1 MSIPVSSGI
10 GTGAAQVYDTSRS
23 YNAMGKVLDANAD
36 LMEYQNK
43 MAALKKRDEQE
54 AKERDYTK
62 IAALQKAAEVD
73 YGNMKPVYVDLTK
86 AEAQAFKDK
95 YAGKYEQILNNNP
108 EIVNEYYKDLANLKA
123 NVSKRVESWEQQK
136 EIIARIT
143 KNPEKYKNSQIA
155 LAEELYL
162 NPDTDMSKYQS
173 SFGEKL
179 QIGNPF
185 NDAAKTYEAIFY
197 KPKTS
202 VETDKGIYANT
213 GNVYEDEQVSLAEFK
228 KQLAANPELKV
239 RMYAALED
247 DADIEKDS
255 RGVPTIAGQEQLL
268 QKSYKLTKALLPES
282 KEIVNK
288 TKEQKDDS
296 SYGYDNK
303 TWNVVSFIDSNNN
316 ENIVVTDKKGKN
328 LQIPQQK
335 VKATNGKEY
344 LLKNGVV
351 QGIRVDNG
359 TPIVKLSGV
368 VYVKNDKDEFIEQP
382 LMPKEMVLDETTWG
396 NISAAIGANS
406 TLDEF
411 INSLPK
417 SFKTKT
423 TIDSKVLDISN
434 NPIGSN
440 KSNKPDPLNLGF

>member
-10 GTGAAQVYDTSRS
+10 GTGAAQIYDTSRS

-155 LAEELYL
+155 LGEELYL

-185 NDAAKTYEAIFY
+185 DDAAQTYEALFY

-282 KEIVNK
+282 KEIVNT

-296 SYGYDNK
+296 SGRTPFDNYRFEPFTSGK
-303 TWNVVSFIDSNNN
+303 NKGFVVANTKGSINPIEIS
-316 ENIVVTDKKGKN
+316 IVNKDGSKSTISGVPAEIYKDAKGKMRTRFTKMKKAIN
-328 LQIPQQK
+328 DRNEESFVAGETVDVEIGDKGSFAAK
-335 VKATNGKEY
+335 VKGTYGQNPFDVWDNMYKDKY
-344 LLKNGVV
+344 VIDGV
-351 QGIRVDNG
+351 
-359 TPIVKLSGV
+359 T
-368 VYVKNDKDEFIEQP
+368 YTKDE
-382 LMPKEMVLDETTWG
+382 LT
-396 NISAAIGANS
+396 
-406 TLDEF
+406 
-411 INSLPK
+411 
-417 SFKTKT
+417 
-423 TIDSKVLDISN
+423 SN
-434 NPIGSN
+434 GWTENDLKQI
-440 KSNKPDPLNLGF
+440 K

>member
-136 EIIARIT
+136 EIIKRLT
-143 KNPEKYKNSQIA
+143 GENQSKYKGSQLA
-155 LAEELYL
+155 LAEAMGLDT
-162 NPDTDMSKYQS
+162 DTDMSKYQS

-185 NDAAKTYEAIFY
+185 DDAAKTYEAIFY
-197 KPKTS
+197 KPKTA

-228 KQLAANPELKV
+228 KQLAVNPELKE
-239 RMYAALED
+239 RMFAALED

-282 KEIVNK
+282 KEIVNT

-303 TWNVVSFIDSNNN
+303 TWNVQNIQD
-316 ENIVVTDKKGKN
+316 ENGLTWTTIDKKAGGKIG
-328 LQIPQQK
+328 LGGRK
-335 VKATNGKEY
+335 FVGVDGKEY
-344 LLKNGVV
+344 DVPKGMINAY
-351 QGIRVDNG
+351 RF
-359 TPIVKLSGV
+359 
-368 VYVKNDKDEFIEQP
+368 DKDGKVIFKISGTAIVGTEEQP
-382 LMPKEMVLDETTWG
+382 FLNKEVY
-396 NISAAIGANS
+396 ANS
-406 TLDEF
+406 ND
-411 INSLPK
+411 
-417 SFKTKT
+417 
-423 TIDSKVLDISN
+423 
-434 NPIGSN
+434 
-440 KSNKPDPLNLGF
+440 